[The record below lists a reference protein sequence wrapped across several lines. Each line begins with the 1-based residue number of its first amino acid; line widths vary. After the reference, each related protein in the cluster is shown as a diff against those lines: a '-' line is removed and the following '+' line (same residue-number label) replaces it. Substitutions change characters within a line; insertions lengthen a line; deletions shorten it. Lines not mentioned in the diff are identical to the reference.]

1 MWSRPPRRV
10 ILSVVALVAFCST
23 VRTESM
29 LYDIYNVPL
38 DRLVANLEASI
49 AKEPRN
55 AELRVNLARVHIMA
69 FALKTTSI
77 PVLRGMEN
85 KGPASKW
92 LRENEQPEVTPT
104 SDPAARKAAADHLA
118 KAIQGYQESV
128 ALAPD
133 NAVARLGL
141 AWAYQ
146 QSKDTAKAIAAYRA
160 AIEIAWPQERDRTAI
175 MGWLSV
181 TEEASRYLVPLL
193 DPARDKE
200 EIGRLRGCSEQLEK
214 MARAITPIVI
224 PLGGLV
230 AVDRLVDRSA
240 VVAFDADGSGLR
252 RSWTWI
258 TPDAGWL
265 VFDSRQTRQ
274 IQSGLQL
281 FGSVTFWL
289 FWDNGYQAMRS
300 LDDDGD
306 GRLRGTELA
315 GLAIWR
321 DANGNGVSE
330 PGEVTSLA
338 AWNIVELS
346 CDSVDPGPDDDPTL
360 VTAFSPQGFA
370 SPMERRGRPTT
381 SCFRD
386 GDETGTSCELAIV

>member
-1 MWSRPPRRV
+1 MRSRTCRALIRV
-10 ILSVVALVAFCST
+10 FLALLALCSVIRA
-23 VRTESM
+23 ESI

-49 AKEPRN
+49 AKEPKN
-55 AELRVNLARVHIMA
+55 ADLRVNLARVHVMA
-69 FALKTTSI
+69 FALKTTAI

-85 KGPASKW
+85 KGPATKW
-92 LRENEQPEVTPT
+92 LRENEQPEVAPT
-104 SDPAARKAAADHLA
+104 ADPAARKEAADHLA
-118 KAIQGYQESV
+118 TAIQGYQEAI

-133 NAVARLGL
+133 NAIARLGL

-146 QSKDTAKAIAAYRA
+146 QSKDIPKAVAAYRA
-160 AIEIAWPQERDRTAI
+160 AIEVAWPQERDRTAI

-181 TEEASRYLVPLL
+181 TEETSRYLVPLL

-200 EIGRLRGCSEQLEK
+200 EIAKLRGYSQQLEK
-214 MARAITPIVI
+214 MARMITPIAI
-224 PLGGLV
+224 PLGGRL
-230 AVDRLVDRSA
+230 AVEDLVDRSA

-274 IQSGLQL
+274 IQSGLQM

-289 FWDNGYQAMRS
+289 FWDNGYEALRS

-306 GRLRGTELA
+306 GRLLGRELA

-321 DANGNGVSE
+321 DVNGNGISE
-330 PGEVTSLA
+330 PGEVTPLA

-346 CDSVDPGPDDDPTL
+346 CEAIGPGPDDDPKL
-360 VTAFSPQGFA
+360 VTAFSPDGVRFA
-370 SPMERRGRPTT
+370 DGTTRPTYDIILQ
-381 SCFRD
+381 RRK
-386 GDETGTSCELAIV
+386 

>member
-1 MWSRPPRRV
+1 MRRRPASRVVPAVLALAV
-10 ILSVVALVAFCST
+10 IGSWAGA
-23 VRTESM
+23 ESI
-29 LYDIYNVPL
+29 LQDIYNVPL

-49 AKEPRN
+49 AKEPKN
-55 AELRVNLARVHIMA
+55 ADLRVNLARVHVMA
-69 FALKTTSI
+69 FALKTATI
-77 PVLRGMEN
+77 PVVRGMET
-85 KGPASKW
+85 KGPATKW

-104 SDPAARKAAADHLA
+104 GDPAARKEAAEHLA
-118 KAIQGYQESV
+118 RAVLQYQEAI

-146 QSKDTAKAIAAYRA
+146 QSKDVAKAIAAYRA
-160 AIEIAWPQERDRTAI
+160 AIDVAWPQERDRTAI

-193 DPARDKE
+193 DPAKDKE
-200 EIGRLRGCSEQLEK
+200 EIAKLRGYSEQLER

-224 PLGGLV
+224 PLGGRL
-230 AVDRLVDRSA
+230 AVEDLVDRSA
-240 VVAFDADGSGLR
+240 AVAFDADGSGLR

-265 VFDSRQTRQ
+265 VFDPHQRSQ
-274 IQSGLQL
+274 IQSGLQM

-289 FWDNGYQAMRS
+289 FWDNGYEAMRS
-300 LDDDGD
+300 LDDDCD
-306 GRLRGTELA
+306 GRLRGAELA

-330 PGEVTSLA
+330 PGEVAPLA
-338 AWNIVELS
+338 AWDIVELS
-346 CDSVDPGPDDDPTL
+346 CEAAGPGPDDDPKL
-360 VTAFSPQGFA
+360 VTACSPAGVRFA
-370 SPMERRGRPTT
+370 DGSTRPTY
-381 SCFRD
+381 D
-386 GDETGTSCELAIV
+386 IVLQRRK

>member
-1 MWSRPPRRV
+1 MRRRIASRIAAKV
-10 ILSVVALVAFCST
+10 LALALVSSSAW
-23 VRTESM
+23 TESM
-29 LYDIYNVPL
+29 IWDIYNVPL

-49 AKEPRN
+49 AKEPKN
-55 AELRVNLARVHIMA
+55 ADLRVNLARVHVMA
-69 FALKTTSI
+69 FALKATTI
-77 PVLRGMEN
+77 PVVRGMES

-92 LRENEQPEVTPT
+92 LRENEQPEVAPT
-104 SDPAARKAAADHLA
+104 GDPAARKEAGNHLTR
-118 KAIQGYQESV
+118 AIQRYQEAI

-146 QSKDTAKAIAAYRA
+146 QSKDPARAVAAYRA
-160 AIEIAWPQERDRTAI
+160 AIEVAWPQERDRTAI

-200 EIGRLRGCSEQLEK
+200 EIARLRGYSEQLEK
-214 MARAITPIVI
+214 MARAITPIAI
-224 PLGGLV
+224 PLGGRL
-230 AVDRLVDRSA
+230 AVEDLVDRSA
-240 VVAFDADGSGLR
+240 AVAFDADGSGLR

-265 VFDSRQTRQ
+265 VFDSRQTRE
-274 IQSGLQL
+274 IRSGLQL

-289 FWDNGYQAMRS
+289 FWDNGYAAMRS

-306 GRLRGTELA
+306 GRLRGRELA

-321 DANGNGVSE
+321 DANGNGISE
-330 PGEVTSLA
+330 PGEVAPLV

-346 CDSVDPGPDDDPTL
+346 CEADGPGPDHDPTL
-360 VTAFSPQGFA
+360 VTAFSPAGVRFA
-370 SPMERRGRPTT
+370 DGTTRPTYDIILQ
-381 SCFRD
+381 RR
-386 GDETGTSCELAIV
+386 

>member
-1 MWSRPPRRV
+1 MSARSARR
-10 ILSVVALVAFCST
+10 LALVVLTLAFCRSG

-29 LYDIYNVPL
+29 VWDIYNVPL

-49 AKEPRN
+49 AKEPKN

-104 SDPAARKAAADHLA
+104 AEPAARKEAADHLS
-118 KAIQGYQESV
+118 KAIQGYQEAI

-133 NAVARLGL
+133 NAIARLGL

-146 QSKDTAKAIAAYRA
+146 QSKDIPKAVAAYRA
-160 AIEIAWPQERDRTAI
+160 AIDVAWPQEREWTAI
-175 MGWLSV
+175 MGWLSG

-193 DPARDKE
+193 DPSRDKE
-200 EIGRLRGCSEQLEK
+200 EIAKLRGYSLQLEK

-224 PLGGLV
+224 PLGGRL
-230 AVDRLVDRSA
+230 AVEDLVDRSA

-289 FWDNGYQAMRS
+289 FWDNGYEALRS

-306 GRLRGTELA
+306 GRLRGKELA

-321 DANGNGVSE
+321 DVNGNGISE
-330 PGEVTSLA
+330 PGEVTPLA

-346 CDSVDPGPDDDPTL
+346 CEAADPGPDDDPEL
-360 VTAFSPQGFA
+360 VTASSPAGVRFGDGTA
-370 SPMERRGRPTT
+370 RPTYDIILQ
-381 SCFRD
+381 RRK
-386 GDETGTSCELAIV
+386 

>member
-1 MWSRPPRRV
+1 MQRRLVRRLIVTV
-10 ILSVVALVAFCST
+10 IAVVVFTAAAW
-23 VRTESM
+23 TESM
-29 LYDIYNVPL
+29 VSDIYNVPL

-49 AKEPRN
+49 AKEPKN
-55 AELRVNLARVHIMA
+55 ADLRVNLARVHVMA

-85 KGPASKW
+85 KGPATKG

-104 SDPAARKAAADHLA
+104 ADPAARKEAADHLA
-118 KAIQGYQESV
+118 KAIQGYQEAI

-133 NAVARLGL
+133 NAIARLGQ

-146 QSKDTAKAIAAYRA
+146 QSKDIPKAIAAYRA
-160 AIEIAWPQERDRTAI
+160 AIEVAWPQERDRTAI

-200 EIGRLRGCSEQLEK
+200 EIAKLRGYSQQLEK
-214 MARAITPIVI
+214 MARMITPIAI
-224 PLGGLV
+224 PLGGRL
-230 AVDRLVDRSA
+230 AVEDLVDRSA

-274 IQSGLQL
+274 IQSGLQM

-289 FWDNGYQAMRS
+289 FWDNGYQALRS

-306 GRLRGTELA
+306 GRLLGRELA

-321 DANGNGVSE
+321 DVNGNGISE
-330 PGEVTSLA
+330 PGEVTPLA

-346 CDSVDPGPDDDPTL
+346 CEAIGPGPDDDPKL
-360 VTAFSPQGFA
+360 VTAFSPDGVRFA
-370 SPMERRGRPTT
+370 DGTTRPTYDIILQ
-381 SCFRD
+381 RRK
-386 GDETGTSCELAIV
+386 

>member
-1 MWSRPPRRV
+1 MCVRFASRLV
-10 ILSVVALVAFCST
+10 LVAFALVLFCPAT
-23 VRTESM
+23 RAESI

-49 AKEPRN
+49 AREPKN
-55 AELRVNLARVHIMA
+55 ADQRVNLARVHVMA
-69 FALKTTSI
+69 FALKTSTI
-77 PVLRGMEN
+77 PVARGMET

-92 LRENEQPEVTPT
+92 LRENEQPEVSPT
-104 SDPAARKAAADHLA
+104 VDLAARKEAADHLA
-118 KAIQGYQESV
+118 RAIQRYQEAI

-146 QSKDTAKAIAAYRA
+146 QSKDPAKAIAAYRA
-160 AIEIAWPQERDRTAI
+160 AIEVAWPQERDRTAI

-200 EIGRLRGCSEQLEK
+200 ETAKLRGYSEQLEK

-224 PLGGLV
+224 PLARRL
-230 AVDRLVDRSA
+230 AVEDLVDRSA
-240 VVAFDADGSGLR
+240 AVAFDADGSGLR

-289 FWDNGYQAMRS
+289 FWDNGYEAMRS
-300 LDDDGD
+300 LDDDAD
-306 GRLRGTELA
+306 GRLRGRELA

-321 DANGNGVSE
+321 DANGNGISE
-330 PGEVTSLA
+330 PGDVVPLA
-338 AWNIVELS
+338 AWDIVELS
-346 CDSVDPGPDDDPTL
+346 CEAAGPGPDEDPTL
-360 VTAFSPQGFA
+360 VTAFAAAGVRFA
-370 SPMERRGRPTT
+370 DGTTRPTYDIILQ
-381 SCFRD
+381 RRR
-386 GDETGTSCELAIV
+386 

>member
-1 MWSRPPRRV
+1 MRSRFANRV
-10 ILSVVALVAFCST
+10 VPTVLALAMVGSSAW
-23 VRTESM
+23 TESI

-49 AKEPRN
+49 AKEPKN
-55 AELRVNLARVHIMA
+55 AELRVNLARVHVMA

-85 KGPASKW
+85 KGPATKW

-104 SDPAARKAAADHLA
+104 ADPAARKEAADHLA
-118 KAIQGYQESV
+118 KAIQGYQEAI

-133 NAVARLGL
+133 NAIARLGL
-141 AWAYQ
+141 GWAYQ
-146 QSKDTAKAIAAYRA
+146 QSKDIPKAVAAYRA
-160 AIEIAWPQERDRTAI
+160 AIEVAWPQERDQTAI

-200 EIGRLRGCSEQLEK
+200 EIAKLRGYSQQLEK

-224 PLGGLV
+224 PLGGRL
-230 AVDRLVDRSA
+230 AVEDLVDRSA
-240 VVAFDADGSGLR
+240 AVAFDADGSGLR

-289 FWDNGYQAMRS
+289 FWDNGYEALRS

-306 GRLRGTELA
+306 GRLRGRELT

-321 DANGNGVSE
+321 DANRNGISE
-330 PGEVTSLA
+330 PGEVTPLA
-338 AWNIVELS
+338 AWDIVELS
-346 CDSVDPGPDDDPTL
+346 CEAAGPGPDDDPKL
-360 VTAFSPQGFA
+360 VTALSPAGVRFA
-370 SPMERRGRPTT
+370 DGTTRPTY
-381 SCFRD
+381 D
-386 GDETGTSCELAIV
+386 IVLQRRK

>member
-1 MWSRPPRRV
+1 MRSRTCRALIRV
-10 ILSVVALVAFCST
+10 IVALLALCPVIRA
-23 VRTESM
+23 ESI
-29 LYDIYNVPL
+29 LFDVYNVPL
-38 DRLVANLEASI
+38 DRLVANLEASM
-49 AKEPRN
+49 AKEPKN
-55 AELRVNLARVHIMA
+55 ADLRVNLARVHVMA
-69 FALKTTSI
+69 FALKTTTI
-77 PVLRGMEN
+77 PVLRGMEA
-85 KGPASKW
+85 KGPATKW
-92 LRENEQPEVTPT
+92 LRENEQPQVTPT
-104 SDPAARKAAADHLA
+104 ADPAVRKEAADHLA
-118 KAIQGYQESV
+118 KAIQGYQEAI

-146 QSKDTAKAIAAYRA
+146 QSKDIPKAVAVYRA
-160 AIEIAWPQERDRTAI
+160 AIEVAWPQERDRTAI

-200 EIGRLRGCSEQLEK
+200 EIARLRGYSERLEK

-224 PLGGLV
+224 PLGGRLSV
-230 AVDRLVDRSA
+230 EDLVDRSA
-240 VVAFDADGSGLR
+240 GVAFDADGSGLR

-265 VFDSRQTRQ
+265 VFDPHQRRQ
-274 IQSGLQL
+274 IQSGLQM

-306 GRLRGTELA
+306 GRLQGAELA

-321 DANGNGVSE
+321 DANGNGISE
-330 PGEVTSLA
+330 PGEVTPLA

-346 CDSVDPGPDDDPTL
+346 CEADGPGPDDDPKL
-360 VTAFSPQGFA
+360 VTAFSHAGVRFA
-370 SPMERRGRPTT
+370 DGSTRPTYDVILQ
-381 SCFRD
+381 RRK
-386 GDETGTSCELAIV
+386 

>member
-1 MWSRPPRRV
+1 MRRRIANRVVPAVLALSLFCPV
-10 ILSVVALVAFCST
+10 IGA
-23 VRTESM
+23 ESIIF
-29 LYDIYNVPL
+29 DIYNVPL

-49 AKEPRN
+49 AKEPKN
-55 AELRVNLARVHIMA
+55 ADLRVNLARVHVMA
-69 FALKTTSI
+69 FALKTATV
-77 PVLRGMEN
+77 PVVRGMET

-92 LRENEQPEVTPT
+92 LRENEQPRVAPT
-104 SDPAARKAAADHLA
+104 GDPAARKEAGDHLTR
-118 KAIQGYQESV
+118 AIQRYQEAI

-146 QSKDTAKAIAAYRA
+146 QLKDPARAVAAYRA
-160 AIEIAWPQERDRTAI
+160 AIEVAWPQERDRTAI

-193 DPARDKE
+193 DPAKDKE
-200 EIGRLRGCSEQLEK
+200 EIARLRGYSEQLEK
-214 MARAITPIVI
+214 MARAITPIAI
-224 PLGGLV
+224 PLGDRL
-230 AVDRLVDRSA
+230 AVEDLVDRSA
-240 VVAFDADGSGLR
+240 AVAFDADGSGLR

-289 FWDNGYQAMRS
+289 FWDNGYAAMRS

-306 GRLRGTELA
+306 GRLRGRELA

-321 DANGNGVSE
+321 DANGNGISE
-330 PGEVTSLA
+330 PGEVAPLA

-346 CDSVDPGPDDDPTL
+346 CDAAGPGPDEDPKL
-360 VTAFSPQGFA
+360 VTAFSPAGARFA
-370 SPMERRGRPTT
+370 DGTTRPTYDIILQ
-381 SCFRD
+381 RRK
-386 GDETGTSCELAIV
+386 

>member
-1 MWSRPPRRV
+1 MRSRTRRALIRV
-10 ILSVVALVAFCST
+10 FLALLALCPVVRAESILF
-23 VRTESM
+23 
-29 LYDIYNVPL
+29 DIYNVPL

-49 AKEPRN
+49 AKEPKN
-55 AELRVNLARVHIMA
+55 ADLRVNLARVHIMA
-69 FALKTTSI
+69 FALKTATI
-77 PVLRGMEN
+77 PVIRGMET

-92 LRENEQPEVTPT
+92 LRENEQPEVTST
-104 SDPAARKAAADHLA
+104 VDPAARKEAADHLA
-118 KAIQGYQESV
+118 KAIQRYQEAI

-141 AWAYQ
+141 AWACQ
-146 QSKDTAKAIAAYRA
+146 QSKDVAKAIAAYRA
-160 AIEIAWPQERDRTAI
+160 AIEVAWPQERDRTAI

-200 EIGRLRGCSEQLEK
+200 EIARLRGYSEQLEK

-224 PLGGLV
+224 PLGGRLEV
-230 AVDRLVDRSA
+230 EDLVDRSA

-289 FWDNGYQAMRS
+289 FWDDGYQAMRS

-306 GRLRGTELA
+306 GRLRGSELA

-321 DANGNGVSE
+321 DVNGNGISE
-330 PGEVTSLA
+330 PGEVAALA

-346 CDSVDPGPDDDPTL
+346 CDAASPGPDDDPKL
-360 VTAFSPQGFA
+360 VTAFSPAGVRFA
-370 SPMERRGRPTT
+370 DGTTRPTY
-381 SCFRD
+381 D
-386 GDETGTSCELAIV
+386 IVLQRRK

>member
-1 MWSRPPRRV
+1 MRRRFANRIV
-10 ILSVVALVAFCST
+10 PTVLALTLVSSSVW
-23 VRTESM
+23 TESIVW
-29 LYDIYNVPL
+29 DIYNVPL

-49 AKEPRN
+49 VKEPKN
-55 AELRVNLARVHIMA
+55 ADLRVNLARVHVMA
-69 FALKTTSI
+69 FALKTTTI
-77 PVLRGMEN
+77 PVVRGMET

-104 SDPAARKAAADHLA
+104 ADPAARKEAADHLA
-118 KAIQGYQESV
+118 KAIQGYQEAI

-133 NAVARLGL
+133 NAIAGLGL

-146 QSKDTAKAIAAYRA
+146 QSKDIPKAVAAYRA
-160 AIEIAWPQERDRTAI
+160 AIEVAWPQERDRTAI

-200 EIGRLRGCSEQLEK
+200 EIAKLRGYSERLET

-224 PLGGLV
+224 PLGGRL
-230 AVDRLVDRSA
+230 AVQDLVDQSA
-240 VVAFDADGSGLR
+240 SVASDADGSGLR

-258 TPDAGWL
+258 TPAAGWL
-265 VFDSRQTRQ
+265 VFDPHQRRQ
-274 IQSGLQL
+274 IRSGLQL

-289 FWDNGYQAMRS
+289 FWDDGYQAMRS

-306 GRLRGTELA
+306 GRLRGSELA

-321 DANGNGVSE
+321 DANGNGISE
-330 PGEVTSLA
+330 PGEVTPLA
-338 AWNIVELS
+338 AWDIVELS
-346 CDSVDPGPDDDPTL
+346 CEADGPGPDEDPKL
-360 VTAFSPQGFA
+360 VTAFSPAGVRFA
-370 SPMERRGRPTT
+370 DGTTRPTY
-381 SCFRD
+381 D
-386 GDETGTSCELAIV
+386 IVLQRRK

>member
-1 MWSRPPRRV
+1 MQRRLVRRLIVTV
-10 ILSVVALVAFCST
+10 IAVVVFTAAAW
-23 VRTESM
+23 TESM
-29 LYDIYNVPL
+29 VSDIYNVPL

-49 AKEPRN
+49 AKEPKN
-55 AELRVNLARVHIMA
+55 ADLRVNLARVHVMA

-85 KGPASKW
+85 KGPATKG

-104 SDPAARKAAADHLA
+104 ADPAARKEAADHLA
-118 KAIQGYQESV
+118 KAIQGYQEAI

-133 NAVARLGL
+133 NAIARLGQ

-146 QSKDTAKAIAAYRA
+146 QSKDIPKAIAAYRA
-160 AIEIAWPQERDRTAI
+160 AIEVAWPQERDRAAI

-200 EIGRLRGCSEQLEK
+200 EIAKLRGYSQQLEK

-224 PLGGLV
+224 PLGSRL
-230 AVDRLVDRSA
+230 AVEDLVDRTA
-240 VVAFDADGSGLR
+240 TVAFDADGSGLR

-274 IQSGLQL
+274 IQSGLQM

-289 FWDNGYQAMRS
+289 FWDNGYQALRS

-306 GRLRGTELA
+306 GRLLGRELA

-321 DANGNGVSE
+321 DVNGNGISE
-330 PGEVTSLA
+330 PGEVTPLA

-346 CDSVDPGPDDDPTL
+346 CEAAGPGPDEDPKL
-360 VTAFSPQGFA
+360 VTAFSPDGVRFA
-370 SPMERRGRPTT
+370 DGTTRPTYDIILQ
-381 SCFRD
+381 RRK
-386 GDETGTSCELAIV
+386 

>member
-1 MWSRPPRRV
+1 MRRRFANRIV
-10 ILSVVALVAFCST
+10 PTVLALTLVSSSVW
-23 VRTESM
+23 TESIVW
-29 LYDIYNVPL
+29 DIYNVPL

-49 AKEPRN
+49 AKQPKN
-55 AELRVNLARVHIMA
+55 ADLRVNLARVHVMA
-69 FALKTTSI
+69 FALKTTTI
-77 PVLRGMEN
+77 PVVRGMET

-92 LRENEQPEVTPT
+92 LRENEQPEVAPT
-104 SDPAARKAAADHLA
+104 ADPAARKEAAGHLE
-118 KAIQGYQESV
+118 KAIQGYQEAI

-133 NAVARLGL
+133 NAIARLGL
-141 AWAYQ
+141 AWAHQ
-146 QSKDTAKAIAAYRA
+146 QSKDLAKAVAAYRA
-160 AIEIAWPQERDRTAI
+160 AIEVAWPQERDRTAI

-200 EIGRLRGCSEQLEK
+200 EIAKLRGYSERLEK

-224 PLGGLV
+224 PLGGRL
-230 AVDRLVDRSA
+230 AVQDLVDRSA
-240 VVAFDADGSGLR
+240 AVAFDADGSGLR

-265 VFDSRQTRQ
+265 VFDSRQTHQ

-289 FWDNGYQAMRS
+289 FWDDGYQAMRS

-306 GRLRGTELA
+306 GRLRGRELA

-321 DANGNGVSE
+321 DVNGNGTSE
-330 PGEVTSLA
+330 PGEVTPLA

-346 CDSVDPGPDDDPTL
+346 CDADGPGPDDDPTL
-360 VTAFSPQGFA
+360 VTALSPAGVRFA
-370 SPMERRGRPTT
+370 DGTTRPTY
-381 SCFRD
+381 D
-386 GDETGTSCELAIV
+386 IVLQRRK

>member
-1 MWSRPPRRV
+1 MRFQPARYLIAIV
-10 ILSVVALVAFCST
+10 FAAVVFTGEAW
-23 VRTESM
+23 TESM
-29 LYDIYNVPL
+29 VWDIYNVPL

-49 AKEPRN
+49 AREPKN
-55 AELRVNLARVHIMA
+55 ADLRVNLARVHIMA

-104 SDPAARKAAADHLA
+104 TDPAARKEAADHLV
-118 KAIQGYQESV
+118 KAIQGYQEAI

-146 QSKDTAKAIAAYRA
+146 QSKDGPKAVAAYRA
-160 AIEIAWPQERDRTAI
+160 AIDVAWPQERDRTAI

-200 EIGRLRGCSEQLEK
+200 EIAKLRGYSQQLEK
-214 MARAITPIVI
+214 MARAITPIVV
-224 PLGGLV
+224 PLGSRLAV
-230 AVDRLVDRSA
+230 ADLVDRSA

-274 IQSGLQL
+274 VQSGLQL

-289 FWDNGYQAMRS
+289 FWDDGYQALRA

-306 GRLRGTELA
+306 GRLLGRELA

-330 PGEVTSLA
+330 PGEVGPLA

-346 CDSVDPGPDDDPTL
+346 CDAAGPGPDEDPKL
-360 VTAFSPQGFA
+360 VTAFSPAGVRFA
-370 SPMERRGRPTT
+370 DGTTRPTY
-381 SCFRD
+381 D
-386 GDETGTSCELAIV
+386 IVLQRRR

>member
-1 MWSRPPRRV
+1 MRIPRARSV
-10 ILSVVALVAFCST
+10 MLALFVVASSGTAL
-23 VRTESM
+23 RGESI

-49 AKEPRN
+49 AKEPKN

-104 SDPAARKAAADHLA
+104 AVPVARKEAADHLA
-118 KAIQGYQESV
+118 KAIQGYQAAIV
-128 ALAPD
+128 LAPD
-133 NAVARLGL
+133 NAIARLGL

-146 QSKDTAKAIAAYRA
+146 QSRDIPKAIAAYRA
-160 AIEIAWPQERDRTAI
+160 AIDVAWPQERDRTAI

-193 DPARDKE
+193 DPAKDKE
-200 EIGRLRGCSEQLEK
+200 EIAKLRGYSEQLER
-214 MARAITPIVI
+214 MARAITPVVI
-224 PLGGLV
+224 PLGDHV
-230 AVDRLVDRSA
+230 AVPDLVDQSA
-240 VVAFDADGSGLR
+240 AVAFDADGSGLQ

-274 IQSGLQL
+274 VQSGLQL

-306 GRLRGTELA
+306 GLLRGTELA

-321 DANGNGVSE
+321 DVNMNGVSD
-330 PGEVTSLA
+330 PGEVLPASD
-338 AWNIVELS
+338 WGIVELS
-346 CDSVDPGPDDDPTL
+346 CAWVGPVTRADREL
-360 VTAFSPQGFA
+360 VAAFSPAGVRFA
-370 SPMERRGRPTT
+370 DGTTRPTYDILL
-381 SCFRD
+381 RRRK
-386 GDETGTSCELAIV
+386 